1 MDSQTTTPERRRR
14 RWIRAA
20 TGIIALGV
28 VVPTTVLA
36 LDALEVA
43 VPLLPAVGES
53 EARACD
59 TDGVNT
65 SYTYGNT
72 SSRGIKVTSV
82 IVDDISSDCSMVTV
96 DFMNAETVVD
106 TYTAAVAGTATTLT
120 TNIFTDE
127 FTSVRVLL
135 AP

>member
-1 MDSQTTTPERRRR
+1 M
-14 RWIRAA
+14 
-20 TGIIALGV
+20 
-28 VVPTTVLA
+28 
-36 LDALEVA
+36 
-43 VPLLPAVGES
+43 
-53 EARACD
+53 
-59 TDGVNT
+59 NT

-72 SSRGIKVTSV
+72 SSRGIKITSV